1 MNEKELKAFIINFIS
16 IKENDN
22 KDYIIY
28 SYYELKVKLGLKE
41 NEIKELLRVSK
52 NYFENKNYKVYFTDE
67 EFEYKDKR
75 ITVETNNYMIA
86 VKQ

>member
-67 EFEYKDKR
+67 EFEYKGKR

-86 VKQ
+86 VK

>member
-67 EFEYKDKR
+67 EFEYKGKR
-75 ITVETNNYMIA
+75 ITVENNNYMIA